1 MKVFWIITALLVPAS
16 ANAQEIPPLA
26 PLRGDAANLADT
38 MKFIEEKLPRTVNY
52 MLYVHDNVSGTDAPP
67 TRMSTTVTQVS
78 ANAGRCSISFHSKME
93 VNVNSVHEQD
103 SEIFL
108 KQVRGISLVQ
118 ADTLQQRAKAQ
129 AGHPELSVKGDPP
142 ITLVIVTSA
151 PNDNGERVKA
161 VLGGGFAFYDDSL
174 ADRVLKALQ
183 HAVALCG
190 GGKPETF

>member
-16 ANAQEIPPLA
+16 MKAQDIPPLA

-52 MLYVHDNVSGTDAPP
+52 MLYVHDNVGGTDAPP

-78 ANAGRCSISFHSKME
+78 ANAGRCSIGFHSKLE
-93 VNVNSVHEQD
+93 VKVNSVHEMD
-103 SEIFL
+103 GEIFL

-151 PNDNGERVKA
+151 PNDNGERVKV